1 MKRYLFP
8 TLLLLGNLTTVQA
21 QTSVV
26 VNPDGTHSVLH
37 QTGSS
42 AVLVNPN
49 GTHTVVPNVDS
60 NPTVIVNPDG
70 THSVLHRHGG
80 TNLLVTPSGS
90 HQILTNP
97 ILPTTCACYASRN
110 ERTDTLTLSP
120 NERPSCR
127 ACRDILLEPLGC

>member
-1 MKRYLFP
+1 MKCSLFP
-8 TLLLLGNLTTVQA
+8 TILLLGSLTAAQA

-49 GTHTVVPNVDS
+49 GTHTVVPNVES

-70 THSVLHRHGG
+70 THSVLHRHGS
-80 TNLLVTPSGS
+80 TNLLVTPNGA
-90 HQILTNP
+90 HQVLT
-97 ILPTTCACYASRN
+97 TT
-110 ERTDTLTLSP
+110 TPDTTHYL
-120 NERPSCR
+120 R
-127 ACRDILLEPLGC
+127 LLRIKKRKK